1 MISDIINYAIQDK
14 DRYLL
19 LIRQHLMMSIIT
31 FIICV
36 VIAVPLG
43 YLCAKKE
50 KVSGFVI
57 AIATVFMMI
66 PSLALFALLQPVFGL
81 GMTPAMV
88 AMTLSGIPL
97 IILNTRSGY
106 KNVDQTVCESAYAM
120 GMEPWRVCLQV
131 ETPLAMPA
139 ILNGMRITAVTI
151 IAGMA
156 VATYIGAGG
165 LGLYINIGLG
175 TRNFAVTYLG
185 AITVAVIA
193 VVVDN
198 ILAFLQ
204 RRQLRKI
211 G

>member
-106 KNVDQTVCESAYAM
+106 KNVDKTVCESAYAM

>member
-106 KNVDQTVCESAYAM
+106 KNVDKTVCESAYAM

-165 LGLYINIGLG
+165 LGLYIDIGLG

>member
-19 LIRQHLMMSIIT
+19 LIRQHLTMSIIT

-36 VIAVPLG
+36 IIAVPLG

-106 KNVDQTVCESAYAM
+106 KNVDKTVCESAYAM

-165 LGLYINIGLG
+165 LGLYIDIGLG

>member
-19 LIRQHLMMSIIT
+19 LIRQHLMMAIIT

-36 VIAVPLG
+36 IIAVPLG

-106 KNVDQTVCESAYAM
+106 KNVDKTVCESAYAM

-165 LGLYINIGLG
+165 LGLYIDIGLG

>member
-106 KNVDQTVCESAYAM
+106 KNVDKTVCESAYAM

-139 ILNGMRITAVTI
+139 ILNGMRIF
-151 IAGMA
+151 
-156 VATYIGAGG
+156 
-165 LGLYINIGLG
+165 LYLEIFHSLSY
-175 TRNFAVTYLG
+175 FS
-185 AITVAVIA
+185 
-193 VVVDN
+193 
-198 ILAFLQ
+198 
-204 RRQLRKI
+204 
-211 G
+211 

>member
-19 LIRQHLMMSIIT
+19 LIRQHLTMSIIT

-106 KNVDQTVCESAYAM
+106 KSVDKTVCESAYAM

-165 LGLYINIGLG
+165 LGLYIDIGLG

>member
-1 MISDIINYAIQDK
+1 MISNIINYAIQDK

-106 KNVDQTVCESAYAM
+106 KNVDKTVCESAYAM

>member
-19 LIRQHLMMSIIT
+19 LIRQHLTMSIIT

-106 KNVDQTVCESAYAM
+106 KNVDKTVCESAYAM

-165 LGLYINIGLG
+165 LGLYIDIGLG

>member
-1 MISDIINYAIQDK
+1 
-14 DRYLL
+14 
-19 LIRQHLMMSIIT
+19 MSIIT

-36 VIAVPLG
+36 IIAVPLG

-106 KNVDQTVCESAYAM
+106 KNVDKTVCESAYAM

-165 LGLYINIGLG
+165 LGLYIDIGLG